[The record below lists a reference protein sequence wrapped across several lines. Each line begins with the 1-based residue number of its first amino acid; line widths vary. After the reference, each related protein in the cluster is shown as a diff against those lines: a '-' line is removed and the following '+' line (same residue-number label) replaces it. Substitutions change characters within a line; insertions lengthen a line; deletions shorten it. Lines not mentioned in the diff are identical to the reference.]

1 MKGVFLFFALIICS
15 HMHAQYAIQG
25 TIDPGHDYSWILL
38 YQMQN
43 GDQSYVANAD
53 VVDGQFTFEIDETQP
68 AGIYRAY
75 YQIENSLYV
84 EFIYNKEE
92 VEFSFDPGDP
102 MESITFSQSEENSI
116 YHDYYKAIK
125 QKQQKIDSI
134 QVSYFQAIEKEENER
149 LSKDYK
155 TFLAELKEEQRD
167 YENRSSG
174 LLANYFIKASAQYN
188 AESPQKDP
196 NDYLKA
202 IKDHFFDSMSVSD
215 TVLSHSTFINDRLND
230 YVFYLNQ
237 GDDFI
242 SENELQKNAIEKAV
256 KWIGSST
263 EVLVSFEEE
272 LLDNYLLQENLEMV
286 NFVIENYYNNLPE
299 EYRDQSL
306 LGEIES
312 AVKTAIGI
320 KAPDFNWS
328 ENGSDYSLHTL
339 TGTDYY
345 IVLFFSSNC
354 PHCQMEIPE
363 FYKFISGIENLK
375 VVAVGLEDEK
385 ESWEAMTNEYSEF
398 INILDLDKW
407 SSQKVS
413 DYGIT
418 AIPTYLVLDAEK
430 NILAK
435 PEDFEELKS
444 LFETRQ

>member
-174 LLANYFIKASAQYN
+174 LLANYFIKASACN
-188 AESPQKDP
+188 A
-196 NDYLKA
+196 N
-202 IKDHFFDSMSVSD
+202 
-215 TVLSHSTFINDRLND
+215 T
-230 YVFYLNQ
+230 
-237 GDDFI
+237 
-242 SENELQKNAIEKAV
+242 
-256 KWIGSST
+256 
-263 EVLVSFEEE
+263 
-272 LLDNYLLQENLEMV
+272 
-286 NFVIENYYNNLPE
+286 
-299 EYRDQSL
+299 
-306 LGEIES
+306 
-312 AVKTAIGI
+312 
-320 KAPDFNWS
+320 
-328 ENGSDYSLHTL
+328 
-339 TGTDYY
+339 
-345 IVLFFSSNC
+345 
-354 PHCQMEIPE
+354 
-363 FYKFISGIENLK
+363 
-375 VVAVGLEDEK
+375 
-385 ESWEAMTNEYSEF
+385 
-398 INILDLDKW
+398 
-407 SSQKVS
+407 
-413 DYGIT
+413 
-418 AIPTYLVLDAEK
+418 
-430 NILAK
+430 
-435 PEDFEELKS
+435 
-444 LFETRQ
+444 

>member
-1 MKGVFLFFALIICS
+1 
-15 HMHAQYAIQG
+15 MHAQYAIQG
-25 TIDPGHDYSWILL
+25 TIEPGHDYSWILL

-43 GDQSYVANAD
+43 GDQTYVSNAD
-53 VVDGQFTFEIDETQP
+53 VVDGQFTFEIDENQP

-92 VEFSFDPGDP
+92 VEFSFDPSDP

-125 QKQQKIDSI
+125 EKQHKIDSI
-134 QVSYFQAIEKEENER
+134 QVLYFKATKKEENA
-149 LSKDYK
+149 LLTKDYK
-155 TFLAELKEEQRD
+155 KFLTELKEEQST
-167 YENRSSG
+167 YEKNSTG

-188 AESPQKDP
+188 AEEPHKDA
-196 NDYLKA
+196 NNYLNA
-202 IKDHFFDSMSVSD
+202 IKDHFFDSMSLSD

-237 GDDFI
+237 GDDRE
-242 SENELQKNAIEKAV
+242 SENTLQKDAIEKAV
-256 KWIGSST
+256 KWIDSST

-272 LLDNYLLQENLEMV
+272 LLDNYLLQENVEMV
-286 NFVIENYYNNLPE
+286 NFVIENYYKNLPV
-299 EYRDQSL
+299 EYQDEKL
-306 LGEIES
+306 LRQVES
-312 AVKTAIGI
+312 TLKTAIGI
-320 KAPDFNWS
+320 KAPDFSWK
-328 ENGSDYSLHTL
+328 ENGSDYSLHSL

-363 FYKFISGIENLK
+363 FYTFISSIENLK

-385 ESWEAMTNEYSEF
+385 ESWEAMTNEYTEF

-407 SSQKVS
+407 SSQKVK

>member
-1 MKGVFLFFALIICS
+1 
-15 HMHAQYAIQG
+15 MHAQYAIQG